1 MIYQYNRD
9 GTFLPQTWRKGI
21 LKIISKD
28 NINQNANLTAAT
40 RHYHGTSLS
49 IFQFPAEENPDIA
62 VEVGD
67 LENSS
72 NQPSLKIDAL
82 PSSYTCVKNALN
94 PLQTLTIP
102 SKLPPTPFLNT
113 LDSIY
118 RKETSDEVTW
128 HKAASITNAW
138 TAWAWY
144 HSQRSHHT
152 RKLDISAILPVIDAP
167 LNKLD
172 TKYHSMEIF
181 EKRPKLLNPGQ
192 ICVDESNQP
201 LYKLLKEL

>member
-1 MIYQYNRD
+1 MN
-9 GTFLPQTWRKGI
+9 
-21 LKIISKD
+21 
-28 NINQNANLTAAT
+28 
-40 RHYHGTSLS
+40 TSSETYFDSL
-49 IFQFPAEENPDIA
+49 ENPDIAA

-72 NQPSLKIDAL
+72 NRPSSKIDAL
-82 PSSYTCVKNALN
+82 PSSYTCVKNALT

-102 SKLPPTPFLNT
+102 SKFPPTPFLNT

-118 RKETSDEVTW
+118 RNETSDEVTW
-128 HKAASITNAW
+128 HKEASRTNAW

-152 RKLDISAILPVIDAP
+152 RKPDISAILPVIDAP
-167 LNKLD
+167 LYKLQ
-172 TKYHSMEIF
+172 TQYHSMEIV
-181 EKRPKLLNPGQ
+181 EKRTQLLNPGQ

-201 LYKLLKEL
+201 LYKLSKELKWSFPDRFIPEKHFCLF